1 MNIIRK
7 YRKCQKL
14 SVIAGILLA
23 VIITTT
29 QSSLYF
35 LNENN
40 PVSYQLEED
49 KEDKGQENS
58 LQYFSQDAITV
69 STVQL
74 NLDKPFQVVFELL
87 LPQDDKP
94 IAKPEPFPLCQD
106 FFKNLFR
113 LTISPNAP

>member
-7 YRKCQKL
+7 YRKHQKL
-14 SVIAGILLA
+14 SVVAGLLLA
-23 VIITTT
+23 IIITTT
-29 QSSLYF
+29 QASLYF
-35 LNENN
+35 LTEN
-40 PVSYQLEED
+40 VSISYQLEEE
-49 KEDKGQENS
+49 EDKGQDNS
-58 LQYFSQDAITV
+58 KQYFSQDAITV

-74 NLDKPFQVVFELL
+74 NLDKPFQVVFTLL

-94 IAKPEPFPLCQD
+94 ITKPEPFPLCQD